1 MAKIPKTDKDVLRKK
16 MVQKERQRY
25 LEGKGKS
32 KTWQEVKQ
40 MAFDKNQSTNTKV
53 DQEIALYLPLLNFR
67 QKRLVLSLVRELAS
81 KQDQFWHQDIGQPGL
96 EYSPELKIELDSRS
110 STYKNGKARMIS
122 SAESKKRI
130 GKILKP
136 RKVK

>member
-1 MAKIPKTDKDVLRKK
+1 

-40 MAFDKNQSTNTKV
+40 MAFDINQSTNTKV

-67 QKRLVLSLVRELAS
+67 QKRLILSLVKELAS
-81 KQDQFWHQDIGQPGL
+81 KYGQFRRQDIGQSGL

-110 STYKNGKARMIS
+110 SAYKNGKAVMIS

-130 GKILKP
+130 DKILKT

>member
-1 MAKIPKTDKDVLRKK
+1 MAKIPKITDKDVFRKK

-40 MAFDKNQSTNTKV
+40 MAFDENKSTITKV

-67 QKRLVLSLVRELAS
+67 QKRLVLSLVKELAS
-81 KQDQFWHQDIGQPGL
+81 KQDQFWHRDIGQ
-96 EYSPELKIELDSRS
+96 
-110 STYKNGKARMIS
+110 
-122 SAESKKRI
+122 
-130 GKILKP
+130 
-136 RKVK
+136 